1 MNKSTNVYMIQSNRR
16 ILIKSILYRILG
28 IIISFITANLFINNI
43 KKALLLTI
51 LTEIIQTTIY
61 ILYEK
66 IWNNIKYGIEF
77 KIDNKN
83 ILK

>member
-16 ILIKSILYRILG
+16 ILIKSVLYRILG

-77 KIDNKN
+77 KIDNKK
-83 ILK
+83 IFR

>member
-16 ILIKSILYRILG
+16 IFIKSVLYRILG

-77 KIDNKN
+77 KIDNKK
-83 ILK
+83 IFR